1 MTTPHLLQDE
11 RCDIF
16 ECNIENF
23 KALVNRL
30 NWVYQYAS
38 GPAYYKGKRQFELVN
53 YMISILGQ
61 EAQDY
66 FDNAKKE
73 RNK

>member
-1 MTTPHLLQDE
+1 MTTPRLLQDE
-11 RCDIF
+11 RCDTF